1 MLILRWCFHLAARR
15 YYGTM
20 VRNNCP
26 HPEVLQAYIR
36 HIGAVRAVERR
47 LGWVA

>member
-20 VRNNCP
+20 VRNGCP
-26 HPEVLQAYIR
+26 DRAVLHAYIR

-47 LGWVA
+47 LGWAA

>member
-1 MLILRWCFHLAARR
+1 MLILRWMWHLACRR

-20 VRNNCP
+20 VRNGCP
-26 HPEVLQAYIR
+26 HPEVLQAYIAQ
-36 HIGAVRAVERR
+36 IGAVRAVERR